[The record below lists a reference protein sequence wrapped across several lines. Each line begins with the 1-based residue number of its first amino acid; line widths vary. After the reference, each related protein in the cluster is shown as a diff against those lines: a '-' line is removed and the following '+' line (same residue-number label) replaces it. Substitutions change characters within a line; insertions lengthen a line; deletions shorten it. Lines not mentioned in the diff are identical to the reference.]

1 MVRPSSDHSLMG
13 QPGLEPGLLQPER
26 VRARVLVRALGLGLQ
41 RVLVR
46 GPVLVRAL
54 EPRAQ
59 RVPQLREL

>member
-13 QPGLEPGLLQPER
+13 QPGLQLELLQQER
-26 VRARVLVRALGLGLQ
+26 ALGLGLGLQ
-41 RVLVR
+41 RVLER
-46 GPVLVRAL
+46 GPVLERAL

>member
-13 QPGLEPGLLQPER
+13 QPGLELELLQQER
-26 VRARVLVRALGLGLQ
+26 VLLRALGLGLQ
-41 RVLVR
+41 RVLER
-46 GPVLVRAL
+46 GPVLERAL

>member
-13 QPGLEPGLLQPER
+13 QPGLELELLQQE
-26 VRARVLVRALGLGLQ
+26 RVLVRALGLGLQ
-41 RVLVR
+41 RVLER

>member
-13 QPGLEPGLLQPER
+13 QPELEPGLLQPER
-26 VRARVLVRALGLGLQ
+26 VQALGPGLGLQ
-41 RVLVR
+41 RVLER
-46 GPVLVRAL
+46 GPVLERAL

>member
-13 QPGLEPGLLQPER
+13 QPGLELELLQQER
-26 VRARVLVRALGLGLQ
+26 VLLRALGLGLGLQ
-41 RVLVR
+41 RVLER
-46 GPVLVRAL
+46 GPVLERAL